1 MWLEAPNSSAAPHF
15 DGHHGCALS
24 FGAAGCA
31 CAAET
36 GASEYLPCIGPA
48 KGAARAA
55 PDAPTAPAVFR
66 KARRFGD
73 AGELSGVSVGSVI
86 AVPPSDARPAAAV
99 SVRTSGSAMEN
110 YPIARVECPGHEQP
124 VRLRP

>member
-15 DGHHGCALS
+15 DGHHGWALS
-24 FGAAGCA
+24 LGSAGCA

-36 GASEYLPCIGPA
+36 GASAYLPCAGPA
-48 KGAARAA
+48 KGAAKVA
-55 PDAPTAPAVFR
+55 PAAPTAPAVFR
-66 KARRFGD
+66 KARRSGE

-99 SVRTSGSAMEN
+99 S
-110 YPIARVECPGHEQP
+110 AR
-124 VRLRP
+124 

>member
-15 DGHHGCALS
+15 DGHQGCALS

-36 GASEYLPCIGPA
+36 GASAYLPCAGPA
-48 KGAARAA
+48 NGAARAA
-55 PDAPTAPAVFR
+55 PAAPTAPAVFR

-86 AVPPSDARPAAAV
+86 AVPPSPH
-99 SVRTSGSAMEN
+99 G
-110 YPIARVECPGHEQP
+110 
-124 VRLRP
+124 RLRRFPPDLPARRWKTIRLRE